1 MIKNLTLENW
11 NQFKNLNINFHPQVT
26 IITGTNGSGKST
38 IVRLISNLLGW
49 EYKEIATP
57 INSPGISSHFSAGI
71 TLEKLLNLIK
81 KNLVWAI

>member
-11 NQFKNLNINFHPQVT
+11 NQFKDLNINFHHQVT

-49 EYKEIATP
+49 EYKEIATQL
-57 INSPGISSHFSAGI
+57 IHLILVLIFQQ
-71 TLEKLLNLIK
+71 ELLL
-81 KNLVWAI
+81 KNFVM